1 MPEIIEWLDE
11 SGSQI
16 VWRHPRDRLQWG
28 DYLTIKQN
36 QLAVFMK
43 DGQAYDVFQP
53 GKEVIKTSNIPMLT
67 RILSSI
73 VGYDKNPFH
82 AEIIFVATNDF
93 KGKFGGRSQTQ
104 ELAPLQYYGDYIFH
118 VSDAQKFVYQIVG
131 NKGVMSQQA
140 FDEFFKSFFQ
150 QQMMSILSSFSIVN
164 VMQESAKTGNEV
176 TEMLNKE
183 FAEYGISL
191 RKINFQNIDTTPE
204 YRDRLFWMRSG
215 VDANKLATFSGMKD
229 VAGAM
234 PSGSGAAFGMGQAMF
249 GGAMAMNQADQIKQ
263 KPAEQREKD
272 AVIKCNQCSGYFSPA
287 AKFCPGCGDPTSDE
301 LKSQGSKFCINCG
314 STMQAGAKFC
324 SSCGNKN

>member
-11 SGSQI
+11 SGKQI

-43 DGQAYDVFQP
+43 DGQAYDVFTP
-53 GKEVIKTSNIPMLT
+53 GKEIIKTSNIPYLT
-67 RILSSI
+67 RILSSV

-82 AEIIFVATNDF
+82 AEVIFVATNDF

-104 ELAPLQYYGDYIFH
+104 ELAPLQYFGDYVYHIT
-118 VSDAQKFVYQIVG
+118 DAQKFVYQIVG
-131 NKGVMSQQA
+131 NKGVLSQQA

-150 QQMMSILSSFSIVN
+150 QQMMAALSKFSIVN
-164 VMQESAKTGNEV
+164 VLQESVETGKKINEI
-176 TEMLNKE
+176 LNGE
-183 FAEYGISL
+183 FAEYGITVK
-191 RKINFQNIDTTPE
+191 KINFANIDTTPE

-234 PSGSGAAFGMGQAMF
+234 PSGGASFGMGAALMPD
-249 GGAMAMNQADQIKQ
+249 MLKQADQIKERN
-263 KPAEQREKD
+263 PSAPEKE
-272 AVIKCNQCSGYFSPA
+272 AAIKCNQCGGYFSPA
-287 AKFCPGCGDPTSDE
+287 AKFCPHCGDPSDDE
-301 LKSQGSKFCINCG
+301 LKGKSKFCINCG
-314 STMQAGAKFC
+314 NEVESNAKFC
-324 SSCGNKN
+324 NACGAKL